1 MSWKSV
7 LYGGWTCSHVHNVKV
22 RIFFYLYTLIRSAI
36 DCESVK
42 IWPNAILVDP
52 WKTHI

>member
-1 MSWKSV
+1 MEKCPLW
-7 LYGGWTCSHVHNVKV
+7 
-22 RIFFYLYTLIRSAI
+22 RIDLLTRSQCESTHFFYLYTLIRSAI